1 MNPIFQKMQQHQQG
15 QRQSNLN
22 ALFSIKNPKDY
33 VLNALGNMSPE
44 QLKKVQSMLP
54 MAQRIAQKSGINL
67 DVATNAINN
76 LITTKG

>member
-15 QRQSNLN
+15 QQQPNLN

-67 DVATNAINN
+67 DVATNEINN
-76 LITTKG
+76 FIAKG

>member
-15 QRQSNLN
+15 QQQPNLN

-76 LITTKG
+76 LIMKG

>member
-15 QRQSNLN
+15 QQQPNLN
-22 ALFSIKNPKDY
+22 ALFPIKNPKDY

-76 LITTKG
+76 FITKG

>member
-1 MNPIFQKMQQHQQG
+1 MNPIFQKMQQHQQP
-15 QRQSNLN
+15 NLN

-33 VLNALGNMSPE
+33 VLNALGSMSPE

-76 LITTKG
+76 LVMKG

>member
-15 QRQSNLN
+15 QQQPNLN

-76 LITTKG
+76 FITKG

>member
-15 QRQSNLN
+15 QQQPNLN

>member
-1 MNPIFQKMQQHQQG
+1 MQQHQQG
-15 QRQSNLN
+15 QQQPNLN

-76 LITTKG
+76 FIAKG

>member
-1 MNPIFQKMQQHQQG
+1 MQQG
-15 QRQSNLN
+15 QQRPNLN

-44 QLKKVQSMLP
+44 QLKRVQSMLP

-76 LITTKG
+76 LITKG

>member
-15 QRQSNLN
+15 QQQPNLN
-22 ALFSIKNPKDY
+22 TLFSIKNPKDY

-76 LITTKG
+76 LITKG

>member
-1 MNPIFQKMQQHQQG
+1 MNPIFQKMQQRQQE
-15 QRQSNLN
+15 QQPNLN

-33 VLNALGNMSPE
+33 VLNALGNMSPQ
-44 QLKKVQSMLP
+44 QLQKVQSMLP

-76 LITTKG
+76 FIAKG

>member
-1 MNPIFQKMQQHQQG
+1 MNPIFQKMQQHQQW
-15 QRQSNLN
+15 QQQPNLN

-76 LITTKG
+76 LIMKG

>member
-1 MNPIFQKMQQHQQG
+1 MNPIFQKMQQRQQ
-15 QRQSNLN
+15 QPNLN

-76 LITTKG
+76 FITKG

>member
-15 QRQSNLN
+15 QQQPNLN

-33 VLNALGNMSPE
+33 VLNALGNMSPQ
-44 QLKKVQSMLP
+44 QLQKVQSILP

-67 DVATNAINN
+67 DVATNEINN
-76 LITTKG
+76 LIAKG

>member
-15 QRQSNLN
+15 QQQPNLN

-67 DVATNAINN
+67 DVATNTINN
-76 LITTKG
+76 LITKG

>member
-1 MNPIFQKMQQHQQG
+1 MNPIFQKMQQGQQ
-15 QRQSNLN
+15 QPNLN

-33 VLNALGNMSPE
+33 ALNALGSMSPE

-76 LITTKG
+76 FIAKG

>member
-15 QRQSNLN
+15 QQQPNLN
-22 ALFSIKNPKDY
+22 ELFSIKNPKDY
-33 VLNALGNMSPE
+33 VLNALGNMSPQ
-44 QLKKVQSMLP
+44 QLQKVQSMLP

-76 LITTKG
+76 LIAKG

>member
-15 QRQSNLN
+15 QQQPNLN

-33 VLNALGNMSPE
+33 VLNALGNMSPQ
-44 QLKKVQSMLP
+44 QLQKVQSMLP
-54 MAQRIAQKSGINL
+54 MAQRIANKSGINL

-76 LITTKG
+76 FIAKG

>member
-1 MNPIFQKMQQHQQG
+1 MNPIFQKMQQGQQ
-15 QRQSNLN
+15 RPNLN

-76 LITTKG
+76 LIMKG

>member
-1 MNPIFQKMQQHQQG
+1 MNPIFQKMQQGQQ
-15 QRQSNLN
+15 QPNLN

-67 DVATNAINN
+67 EVATNAINN
-76 LITTKG
+76 FITKG

>member
-15 QRQSNLN
+15 QQQPNLN

-67 DVATNAINN
+67 DVATNEINN
-76 LITTKG
+76 LIMKG

>member
-1 MNPIFQKMQQHQQG
+1 MNPIFQKMQRGRQQP
-15 QRQSNLN
+15 NLN

-76 LITTKG
+76 LITKG

>member
-1 MNPIFQKMQQHQQG
+1 MNPIFQKMQQGQQ
-15 QRQSNLN
+15 QPNLN
-22 ALFSIKNPKDY
+22 TLFSIKNPKDY
-33 VLNALGNMSPE
+33 VLNALGSMSPE

-76 LITTKG
+76 LITKG

>member
-15 QRQSNLN
+15 QQQPNLN

-33 VLNALGNMSPE
+33 VINALSSMSPE

-76 LITTKG
+76 FITKG

>member
-15 QRQSNLN
+15 QQQPNLN

-67 DVATNAINN
+67 EVATNAINN
-76 LITTKG
+76 FITKG

>member
-1 MNPIFQKMQQHQQG
+1 MNPIFQKMQQGQQ
-15 QRQSNLN
+15 RPNLN

-44 QLKKVQSMLP
+44 QLKRVQSMLP

-76 LITTKG
+76 LITKG

>member
-15 QRQSNLN
+15 QQQPNLN

-67 DVATNAINN
+67 EVATNAINN
-76 LITTKG
+76 FIAKG

>member
-1 MNPIFQKMQQHQQG
+1 MNPIFQKMQQGQQ
-15 QRQSNLN
+15 QPNLN
-22 ALFSIKNPKDY
+22 ALFAIKNPKDY

-76 LITTKG
+76 LITKG

>member
-15 QRQSNLN
+15 QKQPNLN

-54 MAQRIAQKSGINL
+54 MAQRIARKSGINL
-67 DVATNAINN
+67 EVATNAINN
-76 LITTKG
+76 FITKG

>member
-1 MNPIFQKMQQHQQG
+1 MNPIFQKMQQGQQ
-15 QRQSNLN
+15 QPNLN
-22 ALFSIKNPKDY
+22 ALFSIKNPKDF

-76 LITTKG
+76 FITKG

>member
-1 MNPIFQKMQQHQQG
+1 MNPIFQKMQQGQQ
-15 QRQSNLN
+15 QPNLN

-76 LITTKG
+76 FITKG

>member
-1 MNPIFQKMQQHQQG
+1 MNPIFQKMQQGQQ
-15 QRQSNLN
+15 QPNLN

-33 VLNALGNMSPE
+33 VLLNALGSMSPE

-76 LITTKG
+76 FITKG

>member
-15 QRQSNLN
+15 QQPSLN
-22 ALFSIKNPKDY
+22 ALFSIRNPKDY

-76 LITTKG
+76 LITKG

>member
-15 QRQSNLN
+15 QQQPNLN

-33 VLNALGNMSPE
+33 VLNTLGNMSPE

-67 DVATNAINN
+67 EVATNAINN
-76 LITTKG
+76 FITKG

>member
-15 QRQSNLN
+15 QQQPNLN

-33 VLNALGNMSPE
+33 VLNALGSMSPE

-76 LITTKG
+76 FIAKG

>member
-15 QRQSNLN
+15 QQQPNLN

-44 QLKKVQSMLP
+44 QLKKVQSMVP

-76 LITTKG
+76 FITKG

>member
-1 MNPIFQKMQQHQQG
+1 MNPIFQKMQQHQQE
-15 QRQSNLN
+15 QQQPNLN

-76 LITTKG
+76 LIMKG

>member
-15 QRQSNLN
+15 QQQPNLN
-22 ALFSIKNPKDY
+22 ALLSIKNPKDY
-33 VLNALGNMSPE
+33 VLNALGNMSPQ
-44 QLKKVQSMLP
+44 QLQKVQSMLP

-76 LITTKG
+76 FITKG

>member
-15 QRQSNLN
+15 QQQPNLN

-76 LITTKG
+76 FIAKG